1 MANRALRAPRYS
13 ARGRRPL
20 GAEAAGW
27 SGSFFM
33 PDLGEQAGQQGN
45 VQPGPFGRR

>member
-13 ARGRRPL
+13 ARGLRPL
-20 GAEAAGW
+20 GAEADRSDGL
-27 SGSFFM
+27 GFH